1 MNTLSLKTPFRLG
14 ILMTLLALGA
24 CSSTPQGDLSAYPEP
39 TYSRARLVPEDIAE
53 RDVAASVYDP
63 WEGMN
68 KRIYNFNYHFDRTVF
83 IPITDGWR
91 RYVPRFARKGVNNFF
106 NNIRDVRTLANSIL
120 QLKAEKSAQAT
131 GRVLVNSTVGLLGFI
146 DVATNMDIPR
156 PNEDFGQTLGHWGVG
171 KGPYLV
177 LPFLGPSNLRDG
189 VGFLP
194 DAILQ
199 TEVYG
204 GFLAKPLRS
213 TIWIFDS
220 IDTRS
225 QVPFRYYETGSPFEY
240 ETVRWLYSVK
250 RDLDVAK

>member
-1 MNTLSLKTPFRLG
+1 MTASFSIRALLRLC
-14 ILMTLLALGA
+14 LFLPLLGLAA
-24 CSSTPQGDLSAYPEP
+24 CSTPQGDLSAFPEP
-39 TYSRARLVPEDIAE
+39 TYSRDRLVADDIAE
-53 RDVAASVYDP
+53 RDLQAGIYDP

-83 IPITDGWR
+83 VPVTNGWR
-91 RYVPRFARKGVNNFF
+91 RYVPGFARKGVNNFF
-106 NNIRDVRTLANSIL
+106 NNIRDVRTLVNSML
-120 QLKAEKSAQAT
+120 QLKAEKAAQTT
-131 GRVLVNSTVGLLGFI
+131 GRVMINSTVGLLGFI
-146 DVATNMDIPR
+146 DVATDMKIPR

-171 KGPYLV
+171 KGPFLV

-189 VGFLP
+189 IGFLP
-194 DAILQ
+194 DAYLQ
-199 TEVYG
+199 TELYG

-225 QVPFRYYETGSPFEY
+225 QVPFRYYETGSAFEY

-250 RDLDVAK
+250 RDLDVEK